1 MTSSNDSYS
10 NSDDSLLTSSS
21 SSSNADDEIDPT
33 RWTTAPTVNRNPFP
47 FVGNR
52 EVRIIGAQ
60 TPIDYWNYIF
70 PKNFIEMIVYETN
83 RYAENICN
91 NPRRQYSRINK
102 WEPTNIEELNVF
114 IALLIW
120 QGIIKKSEL
129 QMYFTTDELLATPIF
144 NKIITADRFQLLLKM
159 LHFETDPNPDITLKK
174 IWLVIEVLRS
184 TFKRFYRPGRFLN
197 VDESLHLFKGRL
209 SWKQYIPLKRAR
221 FGFKFF
227 MLCDINGYVLDFII
241 YTGRN
246 TDCTDKFSDLP
257 LPSRIV
263 MTLVE
268 DYLDLGHCIVMD
280 NYYSS
285 PKLFLQLVE
294 RNTDAVGTVRS
305 NRKSLPSNFKYV
317 KLKKN
322 ERIARYYNK
331 MMALKWRDR
340 KYVHMLSTYH
350 TNNTTIIQKG
360 QTQVE
365 KPTCVYEY
373 NNTMGGVDMTDQLMA
388 TYSIPRKGLK
398 KYYKKIFMI
407 LLDLSILNSYHL
419 YKVKTQQTSN
429 NVMTQLQFRIAL
441 VRSLLEQNLQD
452 NLPGHLVKR
461 GRPSNEPTPARLVS
475 RHFPSLIP
483 PTENKQRPA
492 RRCYVCSHT
501 ENKSNRTRR
510 ESRFECTICNVGL
523 YVDPCFRVY
532 HTLLDF

>member
-10 NSDDSLLTSSS
+10 NSDDSLLTSISS
-21 SSSNADDEIDPT
+21 SSDDDDEIDPT
-33 RWTTAPTVNRNPFP
+33 KWTTAPTVNRNPFP
-47 FVGNR
+47 FVGNC
-52 EVRIIGAQ
+52 EVRIIDAQ

-102 WEPTNIEELNVF
+102 WEPTNIEELN
-114 IALLIW
+114 
-120 QGIIKKSEL
+120 
-129 QMYFTTDELLATPIF
+129 
-144 NKIITADRFQLLLKM
+144 
-159 LHFETDPNPDITLKK
+159 
-174 IWLVIEVLRS
+174 
-184 TFKRFYRPGRFLN
+184 
-197 VDESLHLFKGRL
+197 
-209 SWKQYIPLKRAR
+209 
-221 FGFKFF
+221 FF

-268 DYLDLGHCIVMD
+268 DYLDLGHCLVMD

-441 VRSLLEQNLQD
+441 VRSLLEQNLHD

-483 PTENKQRPA
+483 PTENKQHPA

-510 ESRFECTICNVGL
+510 ESRFECTICNAGL
-523 YVDPCFRVY
+523 CVDPCFRVY